1 MWSGIRRSIV
11 NCSRGRI
18 SIANSAV
25 LVVRVVFQAGTGVII
40 PAVTHSATDAGYR
53 AVNIQH
59 AGSDAQKKQHD
70 HPPRPRAEPPIDRP
84 AQAGRDDY
92 RDDKLDANAD
102 AETQPLLH
110 RRAIANRRLSPD
122 ALRPRLVDL
131 VAKPRQRI
139 RRPAFA
145 HSGKRNHRHRH
156 RHEYAGARRNI
167 VTPPDPVNAAPGPVR
182 AKGLRRTTGKFSR
195 IVDGWSVHPLDLS
208 NSDRGMLIDT

>member
-1 MWSGIRRSIV
+1 MWRGIRRSIV

-25 LVVRVVFQAGTGVII
+25 LVVPPTLRGRSTGIWRTIAYGAADAG
-40 PAVTHSATDAGYR
+40 HSAIH
-53 AVNIQH
+53 IQH

-70 HPPRPRAEPPIDRP
+70 HPPRPGAEPSIDRP

-92 RDDKLDANAD
+92 RDDKLDAD
-102 AETQPLLH
+102 TDTETEPLLEG
-110 RRAIANRRLSPD
+110 RAIANRRLSPD

-167 VTPPDPVNAAPGPVR
+167 
-182 AKGLRRTTGKFSR
+182 
-195 IVDGWSVHPLDLS
+195 
-208 NSDRGMLIDT
+208 

>member
-1 MWSGIRRSIV
+1 MWSGIKRSIV

-25 LVVRVVFQAGTGVII
+25 LVVPLPLGGRSAGVARPI
-40 PAVTHSATDAGYR
+40 THRTFDPGDR
-53 AVNIQH
+53 TVDVQH
-59 AGSDAQKKQHD
+59 AGSDTQKKQHD
-70 HPPRPRAEPPIDRP
+70 HPPRPGAEPSIDRP
-84 AQAGRDDY
+84 AQVGRDDY
-92 RDDKLDANAD
+92 RDDKLDAD
-102 AETQPLLH
+102 TDTETEPLLEG
-110 RRAIANRRLSPD
+110 RAIANRRLSPD

-131 VAKPRQRI
+131 VAKPHQRI

-182 AKGLRRTTGKFSR
+182 ANG
-195 IVDGWSVHPLDLS
+195 
-208 NSDRGMLIDT
+208 